1 MDADAWWVD
10 RLIHLNRNACLSDG
24 AAGTSERWLEMFE
37 ECISHCHGN
46 TGPQDGRGNEPPAE
60 ATLVATA
67 LAMGDRQSPRLN
79 KRSLSGGNA
88 VISELVSV
96 IYAPRSGPQN
106 ADKLFRTHVSRALAF
121 CLAGTR
127 DGLFL
132 HEGNKGGLALWQLEH
147 ATEIMEAHVGRRIC
161 LSAVARECGLTVSH
175 FARAFRVSTGVAP
188 SQWLLDRR
196 IAMAKRLLSTT
207 PKKLSEIAL
216 DCGFTDQSHFTRVF
230 GRRVGVSPGR
240 WRATLAAD
248 DSLTRAPERV
258 SASARRIG
266 GEL

>member
-1 MDADAWWVD
+1 MDTDAWSVE
-10 RLIHLNRNACLSDG
+10 RLIRLKRNACLSDG
-24 AAGTSERWLEMFE
+24 EAGTSERWLGMFE
-37 ECISHCHGN
+37 ECISPCHGH
-46 TGPQDGRGNEPPAE
+46 TRPRDGRGNEPPTESALVA
-60 ATLVATA
+60 ATLTT
-67 LAMGDRQSPRLN
+67 GDRQNSLSN

-96 IYAPRSGPQN
+96 IHTPRSGPEY
-106 ADKLFRTHVSRALAF
+106 ADKLFRTHVSRALVF

-132 HEGNKGGLALWQLEH
+132 REGNKGGLALWQLER
-147 ATEIMEAHVGRRIC
+147 ATEIMQAHVGRRIC
-161 LSAVARECGLTVSH
+161 LSTVARECGLTVSH
-175 FARAFRVSTGVAP
+175 FARAFKVSTGVAP

-248 DSLTRAPERV
+248 DRLTSAPERA
-258 SASARRIG
+258 SASAPFIG
-266 GEL
+266 GEW